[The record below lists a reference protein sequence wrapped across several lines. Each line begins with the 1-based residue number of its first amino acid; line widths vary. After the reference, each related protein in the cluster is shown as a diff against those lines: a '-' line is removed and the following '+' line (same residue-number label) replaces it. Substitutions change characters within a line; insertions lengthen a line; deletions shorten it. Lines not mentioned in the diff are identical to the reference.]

1 MPFSC
6 LILKKHVVAVSHL
19 IVTLQM
25 MSNSPEI
32 TQQMISNRRRSAP
45 VIIAH
50 LPIDQ
55 ACGKYCYDHGMLKK
69 VAEIIQQVTS
79 RLSFSSEEKHTY

>member
-1 MPFSC
+1 
-6 LILKKHVVAVSHL
+6 
-19 IVTLQM
+19 M
-25 MSNSPEI
+25 MSNS
-32 TQQMISNRRRSAP
+32 RKSAP

-55 ACGKYCYDHGMLKK
+55 AGRKYFYNRREFEK

-79 RLSFSSEEKHTY
+79 R